1 MRRSSLALASL
12 ALAAVLGNAP
22 VAAQVI
28 PCPNSDI
35 RLEGQTLAQ
44 YPSAIVDTVL
54 ADQYGTFRVG
64 YNLITGAM
72 YLDKP
77 IASSNGSMYV
87 TPRDRY
93 DIEGLPPGTVVPL
106 TAILDVNGYVESA
119 GICTADGCSGSFGA
133 RIGDPFSWYAEQSVS
148 VGQAGRS
155 DLVTQLQ
162 FPFSITVGQPTAVQ
176 YQIYYFATASGIG
189 HGGIG
194 QATFSF
200 SGLPAGATLVSCNGY
215 SAQPTPVR
223 ATSWGKLKTIYR

>member
-1 MRRSSLALASL
+1 MYRSSAALVSL
-12 ALAAVLGNAP
+12 VLAALVGYTPATG
-22 VAAQVI
+22 QVI

-35 RLEGQTLAQ
+35 RLEGQILAQ
-44 YPSAIVDTVL
+44 YPSAVVDTVL
-54 ADQYGTFRVG
+54 TDQSGTFRAG
-64 YNLITGAM
+64 YNLTTGAM

-77 IASSNGSMYV
+77 IASGPGLMYV
-87 TPRDRY
+87 NPRDRY
-93 DIEGLPPGTVVPL
+93 DITGLPPGTVVPL

-119 GICTADGCSGSFGA
+119 GICTADGCSGTFGA

-148 VGQAGRS
+148 VGQTGRS

-162 FPFSITVGQPTAVQ
+162 FPFSITVGQPSLVQ
-176 YQIYYFATASGIG
+176 YQIYYFATATGLG

-215 SAQPTPVR
+215 SAQPTPTR
-223 ATSWGKLKTIYR
+223 ATSWGRLKTIYR